1 MWRKAQVEH
10 ALGSHNPFVLND
22 LIPENIRNEI
32 ISPFVRLLH
41 TDILEHQSDDII
53 LWRSGILCISLPSEP
68 VFTAIVLATMTMYYL
83 FNLRG

>member
-41 TDILEHQSDDII
+41 TDILEHQSDDNI
-53 LWRSGILCISLPSEP
+53 LWTRMIHAFFVSACQENLHLPR
-68 VFTAIVLATMTMYYL
+68 L
-83 FNLRG
+83 F